1 VQESLEFP
9 GICSNLGS
17 KKKGFLQEP
26 LEKAGQTAKA
36 VILLD
41 RTQIHKFTKETL
53 GTISIGRC
61 LLYFHCFLGDFV
73 GASTTQMRKHANVQ
87 IAVPA

>member
-1 VQESLEFP
+1 MPYIASGLIFLTGTLE
-9 GICSNLGS
+9 
-17 KKKGFLQEP
+17 
-26 LEKAGQTAKA
+26 A

-41 RTQIHKFTKETL
+41 RTQIHKFTNKPL

-61 LLYFHCFLGDFV
+61 LLYFCCFLGGFV
-73 GASTTQMRKHANVQ
+73 GLLTTQMHKYANVQ